1 MELAPLD
8 WGFDLSKPVEL
19 SDEEIGLIVGA
30 LEEAA
35 FFRDARSRV
44 VASAVRKQ
52 SRRAGTTPSAG
63 GGDEHQRKA
72 QEYQA
77 LASKLKKTRAP

>member
-1 MELAPLD
+1 M
-8 WGFDLSKPVEL
+8 PVEL
-19 SDEEIGLIVGA
+19 SDEEVALIVGA

-52 SRRAGTTPSAG
+52 SRRAGTSAPADG
-63 GGDEHQRKA
+63 GEEHRRKA
-72 QEYQA
+72 HDYQA
-77 LASKLKKTRAP
+77 LASKLKKTHGP